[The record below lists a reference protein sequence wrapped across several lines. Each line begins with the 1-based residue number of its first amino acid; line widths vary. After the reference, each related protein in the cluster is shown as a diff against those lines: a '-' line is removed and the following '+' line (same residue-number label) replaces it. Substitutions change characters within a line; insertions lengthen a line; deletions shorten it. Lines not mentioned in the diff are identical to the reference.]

1 MNATALK
8 EAERKFLKRYP
19 GGFTHPDMMAIG
31 KKHKMEQLEAMAQE
45 SFAKQKFNDPNDII
59 AEWAKLVSRSSMIS
73 MFEKPKF
80 RDMTKSL
87 GKKDREGLVHAL
99 YELLHGKERI
109 GFELLLSELQKQRL
123 AKWPL
128 VTVVQ
133 AYYRPQKD
141 LLIKPTTTKLII
153 EKLELDLAYDSTPSW
168 TFYRQYRKTINA
180 IKTKVNKNLS
190 PNNPAF
196 CGFLMMALEEKLSC

>member
-1 MNATALK
+1 MNMKALK
-8 EAERKFLKRYP
+8 DAERIFLKRYP
-19 GGFTHPDMMAIG
+19 GGFTHPDMVAIG

-45 SFAKQKFNDPNDII
+45 SFAKPQFADTNYII
-59 AEWAKLVSRSSMIS
+59 AELAKLVSRSTMIS

-80 RDMTKSL
+80 KDMTKSL
-87 GKKDREGLVHAL
+87 GKKDKERFVEGL
-99 YELLHGKERI
+99 YELLHGKEKV
-109 GFELLLSELQKQRL
+109 GFDLLVSELQKRKL
-123 AKWPL
+123 AKWTL
-128 VTVVQ
+128 ATAVQ

-153 EKLELDLAYDSTPSW
+153 GKLELDLEYDSTPSW
-168 TFYRQYRKTINA
+168 EFYSRYRKTINT
-180 IKTKVNKNLS
+180 IKSKVHKTLS

>member
-1 MNATALK
+1 MNTKALK
-8 EAERKFLKRYP
+8 DAERKILKRYP
-19 GGFTHPDMMAIG
+19 GGFNHPDMIAIG
-31 KKHKMEQLEAMAQE
+31 KKHKMEQLEAIAQE
-45 SFAKQKFNDPNDII
+45 SFAMQKFEDPNYII
-59 AEWAKLVSRSSMIS
+59 AELAKLVSRSTMIS

-80 RDMTKSL
+80 RDMTKAL
-87 GKKDREGLVHAL
+87 GKKDKESLANGL
-99 YELLHGKERI
+99 YELLHGKEKV
-109 GFELLLSELQKQRL
+109 GFELFVAELQKRKL

-128 VTVVQ
+128 ASAVQ

-153 EKLELDLAYDSTPSW
+153 EKLELDLEYNSTPSW
-168 TFYRQYRKTINA
+168 TFYTQYRKTINA
-180 IKTKVNKNLS
+180 IKSKVNKNLS